1 MCIKNSSRLLNEWFI
16 RLWDAYTVM
25 IIIFFNWFQNLVG
38 KSRVCISEI
47 ALMGKKAVHVELLY
61 LVFLGTS
68 TMNMIHVLEDMRSQ
82 TRYCE
87 FSANSSRT
95 FNCTVSLHRYL
106 YPKDNH
112 TLAQVYQNL
121 LQSERIFLSIFGML
135 LHISWCQSIM

>member
-1 MCIKNSSRLLNEWFI
+1 M
-16 RLWDAYTVM
+16 
-25 IIIFFNWFQNLVG
+25 
-38 KSRVCISEI
+38 CISEI

-95 FNCTVSLHRYL
+95 FNCTVNLHQYL

-112 TLAQVYQNL
+112 TLAQVYQPQRNF
-121 LQSERIFLSIFGML
+121 IFTGTSLPENQAKINISLSLKI
-135 LHISWCQSIM
+135 